1 MIEEKEIYKIVLDR
15 RLILKCYF
23 GLFSLSD
30 FIACVNENRM
40 DSITGITIKDF
51 RENELKHESR
61 EIQEFVEYYKGQST
75 LFSKREIS
83 FTASTPKQEILELI
97 LEQFKNETLV
107 NIKTFSTLSEVTR
120 WFGLPYSD
128 MNAIR
133 DYFTEFKNATC

>member
-1 MIEEKEIYKIVLDR
+1 MIENKEIYKIVLDR

-30 FIACVNENRM
+30 FIACVDEN
-40 DSITGITIKDF
+40 GKDCMTCVVVKNF
-51 RENELKHESR
+51 RERELDHENG

-75 LFSKREIS
+75 LYSKRKIS
-83 FTASTPKQEILELI
+83 FTASTPKQEVLNLI
-97 LEQFKNETLV
+97 LEQFKNGTLM

-128 MNAIR
+128 LNAIR
-133 DYFTEFKNATC
+133 DYFTEFKNANS